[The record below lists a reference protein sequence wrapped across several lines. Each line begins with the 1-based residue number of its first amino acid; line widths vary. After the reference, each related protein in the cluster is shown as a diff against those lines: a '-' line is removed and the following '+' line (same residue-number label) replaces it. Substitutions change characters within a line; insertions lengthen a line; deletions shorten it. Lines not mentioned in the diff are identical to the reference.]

1 MENMRELTVYV
12 GYDARE
18 HDAYE
23 VCRKSLLAH
32 SPNVTVIPLKA
43 DELRA
48 QGLYWREYSEKGRQ
62 KYDAIDGKPFSTDFS
77 FTRFLVPS
85 IHKEGWA
92 LFCDSDFLFRDD
104 VLNLWPDQSCAV
116 MCVKHTYQPG
126 KGIKMDGQRQEN
138 YHRKN
143 WSSFVLW
150 NCDHPAN
157 RTFTPEVVNSK
168 SGSWLHAFKWLMD
181 DEIGSI
187 DEKWNHLEGH
197 SKGECPSAVHFT
209 RGVPSM
215 PGYEN
220 IPYADEWRAYL

>member
-1 MENMRELTVYV
+1 MHELTVYV

-23 VCRKSLLAH
+23 VCKRSLLAH
-32 SPNVTVIPLKA
+32 STGVTVIPLKA

-48 QGLYWREYSEKGRQ
+48 EGLYWREYREEGRQ
-62 KYDAIDGKPFSTDFS
+62 KFDLLDGKPFSTDFS
-77 FTRFLVPS
+77 FTRFLIPA

-92 LFCDSDFLFRDD
+92 LFCDSDFMFRDD
-104 VLNLWPDQSCAV
+104 VTKLKTDQRYAV
-116 MCVKHTYQPG
+116 MCVQHNYAPG
-126 KGIKMDGQRQEN
+126 NSLKMDGQRQEN
-138 YHRKN
+138 YFRKN

-157 RTFTPEVVNSK
+157 RTLSADAVNRQ
-168 SGSWLHAFKWLMD
+168 SGKWLHGFSWLSD
-181 DEIGSI
+181 DEIGAV
-187 DEKWNHLEGH
+187 DEAWNHLEGH
-197 SKGECPSAVHFT
+197 STHPDPKGVHFT

-220 IPYADEWRAYL
+220 VEYADEWRGYLK